1 MRGRKKF
8 SSIVLSVS
16 LSISCCFI
24 VTLPP
29 SLLLPCIFCA
39 PTPQTTYRP
48 STLLRLKMGKWD
60 LKKTNTRKN
69 IQRAV
74 QHLALQYVPTKI
86 SKRSFKLNMSKADA
100 KDLAI
105 NFVSQ
110 HKVNSVGPHDVNQIV

>member
-1 MRGRKKF
+1 
-8 SSIVLSVS
+8 
-16 LSISCCFI
+16 
-24 VTLPP
+24 
-29 SLLLPCIFCA
+29 
-39 PTPQTTYRP
+39 
-48 STLLRLKMGKWD
+48 MGKWD